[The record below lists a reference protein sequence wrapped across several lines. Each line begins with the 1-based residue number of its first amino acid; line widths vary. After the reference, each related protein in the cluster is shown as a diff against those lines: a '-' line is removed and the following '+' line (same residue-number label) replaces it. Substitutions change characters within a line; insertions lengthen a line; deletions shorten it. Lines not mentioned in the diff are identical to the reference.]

1 MTPPDAADLAA
12 AAAAALAAASE
23 MQRLDP
29 GPMAELRR
37 MSPDDPAPAFWRLA
51 VRHRA
56 MTASPERRA
65 DWVRILRIL
74 ALLTPKGAPEGRL
87 PLHDTKRPLGAVLCD
102 GGDPGW
108 RPQGTPPDGVFSER
122 RLVQLLATRGEARA
136 EALERAARMISAK
149 RDPKSGI
156 DVPQI
161 AFALLWPAYATPLIA
176 EAYFRRLDRAT
187 RAPSEE
193 TTE

>member
-37 MSPDDPAPAFWRLA
+37 MTPDAPAPAFWRLA

-56 MTASPERRA
+56 MTGSPERRA
-65 DWVRILRIL
+65 DWVQILKIL
-74 ALLTPKGAPEGRL
+74 ALLTPKGAPEGRP
-87 PLHDTKRPLGAVLCD
+87 PLHAYKRPLGAVLCD
-102 GGDPGW
+102 GGDPDW
-108 RPQGTPPDGVFSER
+108 KPQGTPPDGVFSER
-122 RLVQLLATRGEARA
+122 RLVQFMATRGKARG
-136 EALERAARMISAK
+136 EGLERAARMIAAK
-149 RDPKSGI
+149 RNPASGI
-156 DVPQI
+156 DVTQI
-161 AFALLWPAYATPLIA
+161 TFALLWPTYAAPLIA
-176 EAYFRRLDRAT
+176 EAYFKRLDSAA

-193 TTE
+193 TSK